1 MAFTVLELPPE
12 KLKTYRPGEAV
23 RKRKAKTRAEV
34 MKRRRRAMSIAR
46 KAAELLKTEF
56 GAKEVILFGSLARRG
71 SFSLH
76 SDIDLAARG
85 IQPSKF
91 YAAGAALDRFS
102 MDFQIDLVDPKECS
116 PAMLAEIEK
125 DGKPL

>member
-1 MAFTVLELPPE
+1 MSE
-12 KLKTYRPGEAV
+12 EAT
-23 RKRKAKTRAEV
+23 AAEV
-34 MKRRRRAMSIAR
+34 AAR
-46 KAAELLKTEF
+46 MLELLKEEF

-85 IQPSKF
+85 IVPERF
-91 YAAGAALDRFS
+91 FAASAAIERVDLN
-102 MDFQIDLVDPKECS
+102 FQIDLVELESCS
-116 PAMLAEIEK
+116 SAVLKNIEK